1 MLWRCREDF
10 RFNGEVFISLKQKRP
25 KDPCHMLLA
34 RSCLHPTQGQKASL
48 RLSGWSAAIWHCS
61 NVMSNVI
68 SQMWKARLMLG
79 DLGAEPLVVFGDV
92 SGVSGRVLCHSVE
105 VWCTAQTPHK
115 ACPWWQCSSGC
126 GWVQSFQVRGFT
138 PVLEHPAGKWLT
150 GVLRTVLLLLVGI
163 SVHTSKPPGCKPAAL

>member
-10 RFNGEVFISLKQKRP
+10 RFNGEVFISLKQKCP

-48 RLSGWSAAIWHCS
+48 RLSGWRAAIWHCS

-79 DLGAEPLVVFGDV
+79 DLGAAPLVVFGDV

-105 VWCTAQTPHK
+105 SSAQLRHLI
-115 ACPWWQCSSGC
+115 
-126 GWVQSFQVRGFT
+126 R
-138 PVLEHPAGKWLT
+138 PVLDGSAPVAVGECRASRWGA
-150 GVLRTVLLLLVGI
+150 LLLCWSILQESDWLECSGQFY
-163 SVHTSKPPGCKPAAL
+163 SCWWG